1 MEGLVLMLL
10 ASSAVALPA
19 SSAAAS
25 QSTPPAMPISYS
37 YGGYPRI
44 EAELQWGTKPQNQI
58 KTIFD
63 TGSIGF
69 WTLGP
74 NSTIND
80 GSSARYAQGPCNKTV
95 KNFYNWP
102 ASSTHSKPEAVKG
115 GIGYSYGGNGKLVS
129 GNYHINDTISFGN
142 TKYPAFVNQQ
152 VSLANYIQVAQL
164 DSNCAIP
171 ESDFDHSILGLAPFG
186 VGGSGI
192 ANIGPSFRKNL
203 RDQGKTKSSSFS
215 MWFDKPSSN
224 VKDTHTGT
232 ALFGAVPDK
241 SKYSGELIRVK
252 LNPPQ
257 EAYVGYYVSL
267 PSMSAKQAKN
277 PSSKSSTI
285 GISDKSVK
293 QCLLDSGTG
302 NDMLPFIGKDVF
314 KASGLINYQSPQGT
328 SIVAWNGTCDS
339 IPASA
344 TLDYTFAGST
354 AGKSVTIKVPIRSYA
369 GGQYDQLSDI
379 PKTVCGLSVEFD
391 EYGSCVFGAP
401 FFTAVF
407 AAFND
412 DKKQIALA
420 QGGVSTGAAAGTAGL
435 GSVSVIASG
444 QDIPGSV

>member
-10 ASSAVALPA
+10 G
-19 SSAAAS
+19 SSAAALPATFAAPS
-25 QSTPPAMPISYS
+25 QSSPPAMPISYS

-58 KTIFD
+58 KTVFD

-80 GSSARYAQGPCNKTV
+80 GSSARYVQGPCNKTV

-102 ASSTHSKPEAVKG
+102 ASTTHSRLESVKG

-142 TKYPAFVNQQ
+142 MKYPALANQQ

-164 DSNCAIP
+164 DDNCAIP
-171 ESDFDHSILGLAPFG
+171 ESNFDHSILGLAPFG

-215 MWFDKPSSN
+215 MWFDKPSAD
-224 VKDTHTGT
+224 VKNPHFGT

-241 SKYSGELIRVK
+241 SKYSGDLVRVK

-257 EAYVGYYVSL
+257 EAYIGYYVSL
-267 PSMSAKQAKN
+267 PSMSAKQAN
-277 PSSKSSTI
+277 HLSSKTSPI

-314 KASGLINYQSPQGT
+314 KASGLINYQSPEGT

-339 IPASA
+339 IPVSA

-369 GGQYDQLSDI
+369 GGQYDALADI
-379 PKTVCGLSVEFD
+379 PKNVCGLSVEFD

-420 QGGVSTGAAAGTAGL
+420 QGGVSTGAAAGTPGL
-435 GSVSVIASG
+435 GSVSLIAPG
-444 QDIPGSV
+444 QDIPGSS